1 MKKFT
6 LFAVLIILLASFTVA
21 MAEPRGKPGGKDFGR
36 DGRRSPFANLN
47 LTEEQQ
53 GKIDAMRESLQKEM
67 TPIRT
72 DMIKK
77 RMELNLLW
85 MEDSPEG
92 DKIKAKQKEIRELKG
107 TMEDRLTDFRLSVNS
122 ILTPEQRAE
131 LMAKRA
137 QGKSSFRPD
146 KSRSRKKDR

>member
-6 LFAVLIILLASFTVA
+6 LFAVLIILVASFTVA
-21 MAEPRGKPGGKDFGR
+21 MAEPRGKPGGKDSGR
-36 DGRRSPFANLN
+36 EGRRSPYANLN
-47 LTEEQQ
+47 LTEEQK

-85 MEDSPEG
+85 MEASPDA
-92 DKIKAKQKEIRELKG
+92 DKIKAKQKEIRDLRG
-107 TMEDRLTDFRLSVNS
+107 IMEDTLTDFRLTVNS

-131 LMAKRA
+131 LMTKRA
-137 QGKSSFRPD
+137 QGKSSFH
-146 KSRSRKKDR
+146 KEKKKYRK

>member
-1 MKKFT
+1 MKKLT
-6 LFAVLIILLASFTVA
+6 LFAVLIILVASFTVA
-21 MAEPRGKPGGKDFGR
+21 MAEPRGKQGGKDGKDFGR
-36 DGRRSPFANLN
+36 EGRRSPFANLN
-47 LTEEQQ
+47 LTEEQK

-92 DKIKAKQKEIRELKG
+92 DKIKAKQREIRDLRG
-107 TMEDRLTDFRLSVNS
+107 TMEDTLTDFRLNVNS

-137 QGKSSFRPD
+137 QGKSSFHKD
-146 KSRSRKKDR
+146 KKQYRK

>member
-137 QGKSSFRPD
+137 QGKSSFHPD